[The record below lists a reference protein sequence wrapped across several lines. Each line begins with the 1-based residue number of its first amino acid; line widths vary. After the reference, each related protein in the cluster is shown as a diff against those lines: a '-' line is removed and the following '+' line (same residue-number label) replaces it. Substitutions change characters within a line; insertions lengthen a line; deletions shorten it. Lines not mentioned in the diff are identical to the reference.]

1 MNQTVEV
8 TATSPL
14 IDNAT
19 ASNGLVIDSQKLEN
33 LPNAGRNP
41 FFFSKL
47 DNNVTQ
53 VGDPRFVRFQD
64 QSGSSTISLAG
75 GPISGNNYEIDNIP
89 ITDFSNRAVIIPSI
103 EAVNEVKVQQNS
115 YDAEMGRTGGGV
127 FNTTLKSGSNT
138 LHGVLQGE
146 TRQTQLGCQSLLQQP
161 HHPTS
166 SPRRR
171 RVLQLRRRH
180 RRPHRHSP
188 RLRRPRQDILLDHR
202 RRLPP
207 ALASHRKQLLRS
219 PHRVRAHRRLFAIP
233 HREPDDEGT
242 RPA

>member
-1 MNQTVEV
+1 MPPSNPVTLDVTLTLGEMSQVVEV

-14 IDNAT
+14 IDDST

-89 ITDFSNRAVIIPSI
+89 VTDFSNRAVIIPSI

-127 FNTTLKSGSNT
+127 FNTTLEVRFQHAARRTAG
-138 LHGVLQGE
+138 
-146 TRQTQLGCQSLLQQP
+146 RDPPDQLGSESILQQP
-161 HHPTS
+161 QHAADS
-166 SPRRR
+166 ARRR
-171 RVLQLRRRH
+171 DLLQLCR
-180 RRPHRHSP
+180 S
-188 RLRRPRQDILLDHR
+188 
-202 RRLPP
+202 
-207 ALASHRKQLLRS
+207 ASAVPSGFRTS
-219 PHRVRAHRRLFAIP
+219 TT
-233 HREPDDEGT
+233 EET
-242 RPA
+242 RPSSGSPKKATGSARR

>member
-1 MNQTVEV
+1 MSQVIEV

-14 IDNAT
+14 IDNST

-103 EAVNEVKVQQNS
+103 EAGNGAKVQHKS
-115 YDAEMGRTGGGV
+115 YAAEMVRPGGGV
-127 FNTTLKSGSNT
+127 LQQATKPGSNT
-138 LHGVLQGE
+138 L
-146 TRQTQLGCQSLLQQP
+146 
-161 HHPTS
+161 
-166 SPRRR
+166 
-171 RVLQLRRRH
+171 
-180 RRPHRHSP
+180 
-188 RLRRPRQDILLDHR
+188 
-202 RRLPP
+202 
-207 ALASHRKQLLRS
+207 
-219 PHRVRAHRRLFAIP
+219 
-233 HREPDDEGT
+233 
-242 RPA
+242 